1 MNRLGAFFESPEP
14 AQIRSADALMKG
26 SMMVSDTHRWLL
38 CTGQPGSGK
47 TTLVR
52 RLYETLSDK
61 GVSLRGFYTD
71 EVLDKP
77 GGTRIGFDIVT
88 IPNGERGILSRKRGL
103 PTTFPRTGAYVVDVA
118 SFESLALPS
127 ISCPSHNNN
136 NNNDIAVIVI
146 DEIGRMEL
154 HSNEFQH
161 CIQQLLA
168 SPSVRVIGAITSPI
182 MDIVFHSVMTLHQDR
197 RCLFGVLPRRIVMQ
211 SMMKC

>member
-1 MNRLGAFFESPEP
+1 
-14 AQIRSADALMKG
+14 
-26 SMMVSDTHRWLL
+26 MVSDTHRWLL

-88 IPNGERGILSRKRGL
+88 IPNEERGILSRKRGL

-136 NNNDIAVIVI
+136 NNNNDITVIVI

-182 MDIVFHSVMTLHQDR
+182 YGHRVPFCDDITSRPEVSV
-197 RCLFGVLPRRIVMQ
+197 RRITKKNRDAVYDEMLTEVL
-211 SMMKC
+211 SLAGVV